1 METLDSLKK
10 TLNTSKS
17 IKQVVSTMKALSAAN
32 IKKYD
37 KIVKTL
43 YAYRTNIE
51 LGIQAMMI
59 YGKDIK
65 ISEIK
70 YVKKTGDKNLIIA
83 FGSNQGLCGRFN
95 DKMKNF
101 VVEDAGNDDN
111 AQVIVV
117 GERLLNL
124 MSATKL
130 NIVKSIYLPNSVEN
144 SSNMIYELLQVIE
157 EKLKKQE
164 IDNVFLYY
172 TSSDDTVNGTP
183 TKTRLIPIDR
193 KLLENAQNKVW
204 PTNKIPYW
212 QIKNEILISDLLQ
225 QYVFAI
231 LNNALANSITSEQ
244 KNRLITLQS
253 AETNINDL
261 IRNKTLEYNQKRQS
275 TITAELLDVVTGYQ
289 VSKKRKT
296 NSNI

>member
-43 YAYRTNIE
+43 YAYRTNVE
-51 LGIQAMMI
+51 LGIQAMMM
-59 YGKDIK
+59 YGEDLK

-70 YVKKTGDKNLIIA
+70 YVKKTGDKNLLIV

-101 VVEDAGNDDN
+101 IVEDVNNDDS
-111 AQVIVV
+111 QVIVI

-124 MSATKL
+124 MGATKL
-130 NIVKSIYLPNSVEN
+130 NIVKSVYLPNSIEN
-144 SSNMIYELLQVIE
+144 ASSMIYELLQIIE
-157 EKLKKQE
+157 NKLKNNE

-172 TSSDDTVNGTP
+172 TSSDDTTNGTP

-193 KLLENAQNKVW
+193 KLLENAKNKVW

-212 QIKNEILISDLLQ
+212 QINNNVLISDLLK
-225 QYVFAI
+225 QYIFVI

-253 AETNINDL
+253 AETNINEL

-289 VSKKRKT
+289 VSKKRKK
-296 NSNI
+296 S